1 VSAIRAQTL
10 TAWGNSSSASS
21 LLLEPGSRA
30 ALEQALDDARRT
42 RQRGGVIARG
52 YGRSYGDQCLNDH
65 GTVISTTRLTSIHSF
80 DASSGV
86 MCCDAGVSFAQV
98 MRHCLPL
105 GWIPAVCPGTAV
117 VSMGGAIANDVHG
130 KNQRHAGTFTDQVD
144 WFDLLL
150 PDGDIQRVTRDN
162 NSELFAATVGGIGL
176 TGIILAVQFRL
187 RRVKSN
193 ALRLTESRVQ
203 NLDAFLEQLPA
214 ASETNEFAVGWI
226 DGLKDGKE
234 LGRGILEVAS
244 FIERDISAPPQRT
257 INWPIQLPPFVLN
270 RYSVGAF
277 NAAYFHRIPPVARTR
292 SIHVDKFLYPLDAI
306 HNWNRLYGKPGVY
319 QFQCGL
325 PLGEARAGL
334 MSVMQEVTRC
344 QSASFLAVIKYMG
357 RLGAGMLSF
366 PLPGFSLALDFPRR
380 PDTFALM
387 KRLHEIVL
395 RHQGRVYLAKDACIS
410 AEDFAGMYPRHEEFK
425 RVLRRIDPNE
435 MMQSDMSRRL
445 GIHAQFPEQRFDD

>member
-1 VSAIRAQTL
+1 MTLDRTQIL
-10 TAWGNSSSASS
+10 TAWGNSSSATS
-21 LLLEPGSRA
+21 LLLEPDSIK
-30 ALEQALDDARRT
+30 ALVHGLDEARQKPQA
-42 RQRGGVIARG
+42 GGVIARG
-52 YGRSYGDQCLNDH
+52 YGRSYGDQCLNDR
-65 GTVISTTRLTSIHSF
+65 GTVIRTTRLTTIHSF
-80 DASSGV
+80 DASAGV
-86 MCCDAGVSFAQV
+86 MHCDAGVSFAQV
-98 MRHCLPL
+98 MRCTLSL
-105 GWIPAVCPGTAV
+105 GWIPAVCPGSAI

-130 KNQRHAGTFTDQVD
+130 KNQCHTGNFTDHVH

-150 PDGDIQRVTRDN
+150 PDGDVVRVSRESN
-162 NSELFAATVGGIGL
+162 PELFAATAGGIGL
-176 TGIILAVQFRL
+176 TGIILSVQFQL

-193 ALRLTESRVQ
+193 ALLLTESRMQ

-244 FIERDISAPPQRT
+244 FVDQSLSAPPQRSV
-257 INWPIQLPPFVLN
+257 NWPVQLPPFVLN

-277 NAAYFHRIPPVARTR
+277 NAAYYHRVPRAGR
-292 SIHVDKFLYPLDAI
+292 SRAIHIDKFLYPLDAI

-325 PLGEARAGL
+325 PMNESRQGL
-334 MSVMQEVTRC
+334 MSVMEEVTRS

-357 RLGAGMLSF
+357 RPGNGPLSF

-387 KRLHEIVL
+387 QRLHKIVL

-410 AEDFAGMYPRHEEFK
+410 AQDFAHMYPRHEEFQ
-425 RVLRRIDPNE
+425 RVLRRIDPQS

-445 GIHAQFPEQRFDD
+445 GIHAQRASTAAP

>member
-1 VSAIRAQTL
+1 MSATRAQTL
-10 TAWGNSSSASS
+10 TAWGNSSTTSS
-21 LLLEPGSRA
+21 LLLEPDSRQ
-30 ALEQALDDARRT
+30 ALEQALADARRAP
-42 RQRGGVIARG
+42 QAGGVIARG

-65 GTVISTTRLTSIHSF
+65 GTVIRTTRLTAIHSF

-86 MCCDAGVSFAQV
+86 MHCDAGVSFAQV

-105 GWIPAVCPGTAV
+105 GWMPAVCPGTAV

-150 PDGDIQRVTRDN
+150 PEGDVQRVSRETDPQ
-162 NSELFAATVGGIGL
+162 LFAATVGGIGL

-187 RRVKSN
+187 RRIASN

-214 ASETNEFAVGWI
+214 ASESNEFAVGWI
-226 DGLKDGKE
+226 DGLKVGKE

-244 FIERDISAPPQRT
+244 FVEQNISAPPQRT
-257 INWPIQLPPFVLN
+257 INWPFQLPPFVLN
-270 RYSVGAF
+270 RLSVGAF
-277 NAAYFHRIPPVARTR
+277 NAAYYHRIPQAARTR
-292 SIHVDKFLYPLDAI
+292 NIHIDKFLYPLDAI

-334 MSVMQEVTRC
+334 RSIMHEVTRS

-357 RLGAGMLSF
+357 RLGGGLLSF
-366 PLPGFSLALDFPRR
+366 SLPGFSLALDFPRR

-387 KRLHEIVL
+387 RRLHEIVL

-410 AEDFAGMYPRHEEFK
+410 AQDFAAMYPRHGEFK
-425 RVLRRIDPNE
+425 RALQRIDPNS

-445 GIHAQFPEQRFDD
+445 GIHAHFPETAAR